1 MNGWQVLEKVPQQES
16 KLMNLMVNADFFSKS
31 FSLFVR
37 NYDLFLYGIKMTLL
51 LAFSGTLIGLAIGL
65 LLGGI
70 RAVEVEPRDSMVIK
84 VVKKVMH
91 TFVGVYVWFLRGT
104 PMMVQAM
111 FLYHA
116 LRPVLGWDAMTA
128 GIVIISVNTGA
139 YMAEIIRSG
148 IQSIDKG
155 QIEAA
160 RSIGMNSRQAM
171 MSIVLPQAI
180 KNSFPSIGNEF
191 IVNIKDSSMLNVIGV
206 IEVFFQSKSV
216 AGSVMLYSETFFITC
231 IIYLVLTTITTQILA
246 IIERKMNMPKT
257 SFPASQT
264 VPKTVN

>member
-1 MNGWQVLEKVPQQES
+1 
-16 KLMNLMVNADFFSKS
+16 
-31 FSLFVR
+31 
-37 NYDLFLYGIKMTLL
+37 MTLI
-51 LAFSGTLIGLAIGL
+51 LALSGTLVGLVIGL

-70 RAVEVEPRDSMVIK
+70 RAIKVESRDSRP
-84 VVKKVMH
+84 VKYLKKTLHVL
-91 TFVGVYVWFLRGT
+91 VNIYVWFFRGT

-116 LRPVLGWDAMTA
+116 LRPVLGWTAMTA

-139 YMAEIIRSG
+139 YMSEIIRAG

-155 QIEAA
+155 QIEAS
-160 RSIGMNSRQAM
+160 RSIGMSSMQTM
-171 MSIVLPQAI
+171 LYIVLPQAI
-180 KNSFPSIGNEF
+180 KNAFPSIGNEF

-206 IEVFFQSKSV
+206 IEVFFQSRSV

-231 IIYLVLTTITTQILA
+231 LIYLFLTSITTVILTTI
-246 IIERKMNMPKT
+246 EKRMNMPKS

-264 VPKTVN
+264 VPTSAGL

>member
-1 MNGWQVLEKVPQQES
+1 MMYLTAQNNFL
-16 KLMNLMVNADFFSKS
+16 NKS
-31 FSLFVR
+31 FSLFIK
-37 NYDLFLYGIKMTLL
+37 NFDLFMYGIKMTLI
-51 LAFSGTLIGLAIGL
+51 LAFLGTIFGLLIGLLFGGLRAITIDPKDTK
-65 LLGGI
+65 GI
-70 RAVEVEPRDSMVIK
+70 KIL
-84 VVKKVMH
+84 KKGMH
-91 TFVGVYVWFLRGT
+91 IIIGIYVWFFRGT

-116 LRPVLGWDAMTA
+116 LRPMLGWSALVA

-148 IQSIDKG
+148 IQSVDKG
-155 QIEAA
+155 QLEAA
-160 RSIGMNSRQAM
+160 RSIGMTSFQGMRY
-171 MSIVLPQAI
+171 IILPQAI

-231 IIYLVLTTITTQILA
+231 LIYLMLTTITTLFLGY
-246 IIERKMNMPKT
+246 IEKRMQLKKT
-257 SFPASQT
+257 SFPSSQT
-264 VPKTVN
+264 MPL

>member
-1 MNGWQVLEKVPQQES
+1 MFLAAQT
-16 KLMNLMVNADFFSKS
+16 DFLNKS
-31 FSLFVR
+31 FSLFVK
-37 NYDLFLYGIKMTLL
+37 NFDLFMYGIKMTLI
-51 LAFSGTLIGLAIGL
+51 LAFLGTVLGLVIGLI
-65 LLGGI
+65 LGGL
-70 RAVEVEPRDSMVIK
+70 RAISIEPRDSKSVK
-84 VVKKVMH
+84 VLKKIMH
-91 TFVGVYVWFLRGT
+91 WLIGLYVWFFRGT

-116 LRPVLGWDAMTA
+116 LRPVLGWTSLTA

-148 IQSIDKG
+148 IQSVDKG

-160 RSIGMNSRQAM
+160 RSIGMTSFQSM
-171 MSIVLPQAI
+171 MYIVLPQAI

-231 IIYLVLTTITTQILA
+231 LIYLVLTTITAQILGW
-246 IIERKMNMPKT
+246 IEKRMHLKKS

-264 VPKTVN
+264 VPVANQ

>member
-1 MNGWQVLEKVPQQES
+1 MEFLNT
-16 KLMNLMVNADFFSKS
+16 S
-31 FSLFVR
+31 FELFIE
-37 NYDLFLYGIKMTLL
+37 NFDLFTYGIQMTLI
-51 LAFSGTLIGLAIGL
+51 LAFCGTVLGLFIGL

-70 RAVEVEPRDSMVIK
+70 RAVNIEKRDPMAVKVIK
-84 VVKKVMH
+84 KLLHYIVN
-91 TFVGVYVWFLRGT
+91 FYVWIFRGT

-116 LRPVLGWDAMTA
+116 LRPMLGWDAMTA
-128 GIVIISVNTGA
+128 GIVIISINTGA
-139 YMAEIIRSG
+139 YMSEIIRAG

-155 QIEAA
+155 QVEAA
-160 RSIGMNSRQAM
+160 RSIGMSSMQTM
-171 MSIVLPQAI
+171 IHIVLPQAI
-180 KNSFPSIGNEF
+180 KNAFPAIGNEF

-231 IIYLVLTTITTQILA
+231 LIYLLLTSITSCILTF
-246 IIERKMNMPKT
+246 IEKRMNMPKT

-264 VPKTVN
+264 VPLN

>member
-1 MNGWQVLEKVPQQES
+1 MMFQV
-16 KLMNLMVNADFFSKS
+16 DFFEKA
-31 FSLFVR
+31 F
-37 NYDLFLYGIKMTLL
+37 DLFTNNFNLFWYGIKITLL
-51 LAFSGTLIGLAIGL
+51 LALLGTIFGLVIGLV
-65 LLGGI
+65 LGGI
-70 RAVEVEPRDSMVIK
+70 RAIAIEPRDSMGVKAI
-84 VVKKVMH
+84 KKVLH
-91 TFVGVYVWFLRGT
+91 WIVGLYVWFFRGT

-111 FLYHA
+111 FLYYA

-160 RSIGMNSRQAM
+160 RSIGMTSSQTMRY
-171 MSIVLPQAI
+171 IILPQAI

-206 IEVFFQSKSV
+206 IEVFFQSRSV
-216 AGSVMLYSETFFITC
+216 AGSAMLY
-231 IIYLVLTTITTQILA
+231 
-246 IIERKMNMPKT
+246 
-257 SFPASQT
+257 
-264 VPKTVN
+264 